1 MYLEVWR
8 DRRHDLVDVLQ
19 DGPGLRPHGQ
29 ENEVEAEDGNEH
41 EGGAGGLHR
50 RGLAGG
56 ALAAHAAAITVEILV
71 NLK

>member
-1 MYLEVWR
+1 M
-8 DRRHDLVDVLQ
+8 
-19 DGPGLRPHGQ
+19 
-29 ENEVEAEDGNEH
+29 EAEDGDEH